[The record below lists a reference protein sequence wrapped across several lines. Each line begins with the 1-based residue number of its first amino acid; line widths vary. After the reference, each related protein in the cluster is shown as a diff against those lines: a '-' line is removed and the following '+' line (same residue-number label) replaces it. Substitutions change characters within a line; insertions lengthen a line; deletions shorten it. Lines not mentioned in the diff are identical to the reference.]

1 MDEYECEV
9 CGRVL
14 EDDEKII
21 IYSES
26 TYWDGDEKHVF
37 FCCNLHASKYIWA
50 IAEKY
55 GAYNPN
61 PNYFFWSRTVAELEE
76 EIDEYEIEKEEEEQ
90 DLENEEEFF
99 DDYDD
104 EDEDEDKEIVCE
116 QCGTVLTGKDKVILV
131 EYGQY
136 EPIYMC
142 SDQCYSLYIFHQSN
156 KLTKANKL
164 AKEIVT
170 VDSTAEEVMEF

>member
-1 MDEYECEV
+1 MDDYECEV
-9 CGRVL
+9 CGKHLSGDR
-14 EDDEKII
+14 KII

-26 TYWDGDEKHVF
+26 PYWDGDEKHVF
-37 FCCNLHASKYIWA
+37 FCSNPHASKYMWS
-50 IAEKY
+50 IAKKY
-55 GAYNPN
+55 GAYNPH

-76 EIDEYEIEKEEEEQ
+76 EIDEYEIEQEEQEEQEREEEEFL
-90 DLENEEEFF
+90 DGY

-104 EDEDEDKEIVCE
+104 EDEDEEIVCE

-142 SDQCYSLYIFHQSN
+142 SDKCYSLYIFHQAN
-156 KLTKANKL
+156 KLT
-164 AKEIVT
+164 KEIVT
-170 VDSTAEEVMEF
+170 VDSTAEEVMEA

>member
-1 MDEYECEV
+1 MDDYECEV
-9 CGRVL
+9 CGKHL
-14 EDDEKII
+14 SGNSKIL

-26 TYWDGDEKHVF
+26 PYWDGDENHVF
-37 FCCNLHASKYIWA
+37 FCCNLHASKYMWA
-50 IAEKY
+50 IAKKY

-61 PNYFFWSRTVAELEE
+61 PNFSFWLRTVAELEE

-90 DLENEEEFF
+90 DLENKKEFF
-99 DDYDD
+99 DDYD
-104 EDEDEDKEIVCE
+104 DEDEDKEIVCE

-142 SDQCYSLYIFHQSN
+142 SDKCYSLYIFHQSN
-156 KLTKANKL
+156 KLTK
-164 AKEIVT
+164 EIVT
-170 VDSTAEEVMEF
+170 VDSTAEEVMEV